1 MTASAVS
8 ADDRQTAGEDLFLE
22 SAEPPRGH
30 LSLEEIVRPFSIEGR
45 GLTVVDRQSE
55 TRLSYT
61 DLATRAAAASERLR
75 KAGVGPGTPVAMTIG
90 NTLESILSVLGVWM
104 AGGCVVSVPPPPR
117 AAALQ
122 WYRSNFIPVLETMD
136 CRFFVSADDPAELPL
151 PAKAVALHPAALAEA
166 DHERRRVPDI
176 SIPDRALVQFTSG
189 SIGAP
194 KGVVIRGDQLAGH
207 LSMIEQGMGI
217 PDIDHEVLVSW
228 LPLYH
233 DMGLIAM
240 FMTGL
245 CARVNMVIAAPST
258 FAGKPSNWLTMLSQ
272 YKATMTAAPN
282 FAYRLAASVP
292 YDDGLDLSRMRMALS
307 GGERLHWQTL
317 LDFQD
322 TAGPL
327 GWRWEVTRPS
337 YGLAEGIVGA
347 SSTPLLRGAVRG
359 PGGHVSVGPLLPGN
373 RVRVKAGLEPSPI
386 HLGGEWLLAGY
397 QTAEGFEARQGD
409 WWDTGDA
416 GFVHDGE
423 LYVLGRRN
431 EVISLAGRNIFAE
444 DVEAI
449 GHDVGASHVSACAA
463 FRDSAGDHRFS
474 VVVEG
479 DRSLTGSP
487 EDAAELA
494 RRLRATVTE
503 ILGTRLTSV
512 RVVRKGSI
520 PVTTSGKVQRARCRA
535 LHDSGELDRRTLAE
549 LR

>member
-8 ADDRQTAGEDLFLE
+8 AEDRQAAGEELLLE
-22 SAEPPRGH
+22 GPAPPRGH
-30 LSLEEIVRPFSIEGR
+30 LSLEEIVRPFSLERR
-45 GLTVVDRQSE
+45 GLTIVDRQSE
-55 TRLSYT
+55 IRLSYT

-75 KAGVGPGTPVAMTIG
+75 KAGVEPGTPVAMTLS
-90 NTLESILSVLGVWM
+90 NNLESILSVLGVWM

-122 WYRSNFIPVLETMD
+122 WYRSNFIPVLETID
-136 CRFFVSADDPAELPL
+136 CRFFISADDPADLPL
-151 PAKAVALHPAALAEA
+151 PAKAIALHPAALAEA
-166 DHERRRVPDI
+166 GHERRAVPDI
-176 SIPDRALVQFTSG
+176 TIPDRALIQFTSG

-194 KGVVIRGDQLAGH
+194 KGVVIGGEQLAGH
-207 LSMIEQGMGI
+207 LAMIEQGMGI
-217 PDIDHEVLVSW
+217 TDIDREVLVSW

-233 DMGLIAM
+233 DMGLVAM
-240 FMTGL
+240 FLTGL
-245 CARVNMVIAAPST
+245 CARVNMVIATPST

-292 YDDGLDLSRMRMALS
+292 YEDGLDLSRMRMALS

-317 LDFQD
+317 LDFHA

-337 YGLAEGIVGA
+337 YGLAEGIVG
-347 SSTPLLRGAVRG
+347 STSTPLLRGPVRG

-373 RVRVKAGLEPSPI
+373 RVRVRAGLEPSPI

-397 QTAEGFEARQGD
+397 QTASGFEARRGE

-431 EVISLAGRNIFAE
+431 EVVSLAGRNIFAE

-449 GHDVGASHVSACAA
+449 GHDVGEGHVSSCAA
-463 FRDSAGDHRFS
+463 FRDSAGDQRFS
-474 VVVEG
+474 LVVEG
-479 DRSLTGSP
+479 DRSLTASKD
-487 EDAAELA
+487 DAAELA
-494 RRLRATVTE
+494 RKIRSTVTE
-503 ILGTRLTSV
+503 LLGTRLTAV
-512 RVVRKGSI
+512 RIVRKGSI
-520 PVTTSGKVQRARCRA
+520 PVTTSGKVQRSRCRA